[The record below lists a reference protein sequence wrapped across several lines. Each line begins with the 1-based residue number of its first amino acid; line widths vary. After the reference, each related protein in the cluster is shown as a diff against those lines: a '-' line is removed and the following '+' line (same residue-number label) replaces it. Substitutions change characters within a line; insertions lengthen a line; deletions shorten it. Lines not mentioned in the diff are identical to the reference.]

1 MLRII
6 NTVLVVAVLAAGFVI
21 YSLEHRTRGAERR
34 IAAINDQLGEERDA
48 MKLLT
53 AEWSH
58 LTRPVR
64 LERLARGE
72 LGLGPVDV
80 LQLAKPDEVAG
91 RLAER
96 PPENPAESSK
106 DPIADMLKVLQ

>member
-1 MLRII
+1 VLRIV
-6 NTVLVVAVLAAGFVI
+6 NTMLVAAVLVAGFLI
-21 YSLEHRTRGAERR
+21 YSLEHRTRGAERW
-34 IAAINDQLGEERDA
+34 IATINDQLGEEREA

-53 AEWSH
+53 AEWSF

-72 LGLGPVDV
+72 LGLAPVDV
-80 LQLAKPDEVAG
+80 LQLARPDEVAG

-106 DPIADMLKVLQ
+106 DPIADMLEVLQ